1 MNRQFTKEEIQ
12 IASRHMKGWSRS
24 VKYKLKQR
32 DTHLLS
38 VKLAKNKNAL

>member
-12 IASRHMKGWSRS
+12 IVSKHMKRWSRS

-32 DTHLLS
+32 DTTF
-38 VKLAKNKNAL
+38 VRQMGKK